1 MKGRWRIISKGLKN
15 KLMQKGKDAN
25 IYKILNLLI
34 QYSALE
40 YMIKK
45 GEI

>member
-25 IYKILNLLI
+25 IYQILTFI
-34 QYSALE
+34 DSIFSVRIYD
-40 YMIKK
+40 
-45 GEI
+45 